1 MIISFIVAMAQ
12 NRVIGVNQDLPWKI
26 PTDLKRFKKITSGH
40 VVIMGRKSFDAMGK
54 PLPGRENVVITRNEN
69 LRIPGVRVVKTIDE
83 ALEPYRSTDKEIFIL
98 GGGQI
103 FSETLSIADRIYL
116 TLIEKDYEGD
126 AYFPETD
133 WTMFEKTFEESHTD
147 PVPFKFIDYQRK
159 TR

>member
-12 NRVIGVNQDLPWKI
+12 NRVIGLNQNLPWNI

-40 VVIMGRKSFDAMGK
+40 VVIMGRKSFDAIGK
-54 PLPGRENVVITRNEN
+54 PLPNRENVVITRQKN
-69 LRIPGVRVVKTIDE
+69 LQISGARVVPSLDE
-83 ALEPYRSTDKEIFIL
+83 ALNPYRSTEKEIFIL

-103 FSETLSIADRIYL
+103 FSEALPIADRIYL

-126 AYFPETD
+126 AYFPEAD
-133 WTMFEKTFEESHTD
+133 WTIFEKTFEESHSD

-159 TR
+159 NK